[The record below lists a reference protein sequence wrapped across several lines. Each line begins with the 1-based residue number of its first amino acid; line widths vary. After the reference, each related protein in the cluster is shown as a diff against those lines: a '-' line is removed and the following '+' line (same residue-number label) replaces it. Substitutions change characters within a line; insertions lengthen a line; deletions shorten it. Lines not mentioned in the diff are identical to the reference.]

1 MTAKNRLEVW
11 KGLTPAIAVF
21 ICVCLALCSY
31 VAPTYNMDPLPELE
45 KVVFDLSEE
54 EAEELADMD
63 ETGSYTDGVY
73 YGSGKGYNGNIKVK
87 VTITD
92 GKIASIEVVSSSDDQ
107 PYLRNSVNKVIPA
120 MISGQTTNVDVYSG
134 ATFSSN
140 GIILAVRDALSQAG
154 GLQEEAE
161 PLKSAVKEPVKKGE
175 TLETVEE
182 PDLYLNGTYYGSAF
196 GYNDDIRVEV
206 VVKDGKI
213 YSIKVIEHYDDQP
226 YMKNAEKK
234 VISAILNKQS
244 TNVDACSGATFSS
257 NGIIE
262 AVRQA
267 LADAGTKDNPETSV
281 KPPVEDDG
289 NAGSSGSESGDS
301 ESGSNSNQP
310 QQPET
315 PTGPS
320 GSEDED
326 SDTIYVYKDGVYNND
341 EAMVLCEN
349 PKQTSWAY
357 YLSIELTITDGKIST
372 VKESKKE
379 GKYGA
384 YDYSNNSYLT
394 RAFQGIGK
402 RKGMAAK
409 IIEAQSTTGLDT
421 VTGATITSDAIL
433 EATDRI
439 LAKIEKVPVAGKTPE
454 VPDAEIPDTEKPDTG
469 SADIGTSNAGTS
481 DTGITDSETSKTEV
495 PDASIP
501 DADSTDVGM
510 ENPQKPGEDPTSQGS
525 EEIQQTE
532 QKDPDKDQEQ
542 VGQNPMWKKEEPVD
556 LFGKEETK
564 PA

>member
-1 MTAKNRLEVW
+1 MTVKNRLEIW

-21 ICVCLALCSY
+21 VCVCLALCSY
-31 VAPTYNMDPLPELE
+31 VAPTYNMDPLPDLE
-45 KVVFDLSEE
+45 KVVLDLSEE
-54 EAEELADMD
+54 EAEELAAMD
-63 ETGSYTDGVY
+63 EIGSYTDGVY

-87 VTITD
+87 VIITE
-92 GKIASIEVVSSSDDQ
+92 GKITSIEVVSSSDDQ

-154 GLQEEAE
+154 GLQEDAE

-182 PDLYLNGTYYGSAF
+182 PNLYLNGTYYGSAF

-234 VISAILNKQS
+234 VISTILNKQS

-281 KPPVEDDG
+281 KPPVENGG
-289 NAGSSGSESGDS
+289 NVGSSGSENGDS
-301 ESGSNSNQP
+301 SNQP

-320 GSEDED
+320 GSEDAD

-357 YLSIELTITDGKIST
+357 YLSIELTITDGKISA

-409 IIEAQSTTGLDT
+409 IIEAQSATGLDT

-433 EATDRI
+433 EATD
-439 LAKIEKVPVAGKTPE
+439 
-454 VPDAEIPDTEKPDTG
+454 
-469 SADIGTSNAGTS
+469 
-481 DTGITDSETSKTEV
+481 
-495 PDASIP
+495 
-501 DADSTDVGM
+501 
-510 ENPQKPGEDPTSQGS
+510 
-525 EEIQQTE
+525 
-532 QKDPDKDQEQ
+532 
-542 VGQNPMWKKEEPVD
+542 
-556 LFGKEETK
+556 
-564 PA
+564 